1 MQDIA
6 FQREFSVNLNSLTN
20 HYCHSFEQLPTIKQ
34 VFHQIVKNTCLFS
47 IFLFL
52 SHSNFGEKF
61 RMSIPRDKS
70 LAKIGGLFAV
80 LAFSLFPFSKGLF
93 PPQGFGR
100 SQQQRDTINFALFYV
115 PTFLALAPDRGPLTV
130 LIELNVLAMCLQ
142 ATLECV
148 NPSHK

>member
-1 MQDIA
+1 MSNIA
-6 FQREFSVNLNSLTN
+6 LESEFSVNFNSLTN
-20 HYCHSFEQLPTIKQ
+20 HYCHSFEKLPTIKQ
-34 VFHQIVKNTCLFS
+34 VFYKVVKNTCLFS
-47 IFLFL
+47 IFFLL

-61 RMSIPRDKS
+61 RMSIPRDGS

-100 SQQQRDTINFALFYV
+100 SQQQRDTINFAPFYV